1 MWDEQQYDVSG
12 LSDALIEQ
20 QSLGSL
26 IVSALDFDLEQKYA
40 KLNDKEFEKMRIKHN
55 NDRDVYGITTVIN
68 FSNRKSHPYLEEIYN
83 YLTNQAKKH
92 VKKDEFKQFIDML
105 KTNKIGLFINE
116 RYMNLPDILTPKV
129 LKSIPED
136 IEFTKKQDD
145 IDDPSVYDFDYF
157 LGIAKWSTDNLYYK
171 PEEER
176 FIDHASFSFNF
187 SCKTKEGTE
196 RYKRIVY
203 LLKYNTFKQLVENI
217 DDVFTEEK

>member
-1 MWDEQQYDVSG
+1 M
-12 LSDALIEQ
+12 
-20 QSLGSL
+20 

-145 IDDPSVYDFDYF
+145 IDDPSVYNFDYF
-157 LGIAKWSTDNLYYK
+157 LGIAK
-171 PEEER
+171 
-176 FIDHASFSFNF
+176 
-187 SCKTKEGTE
+187 
-196 RYKRIVY
+196 
-203 LLKYNTFKQLVENI
+203 
-217 DDVFTEEK
+217 